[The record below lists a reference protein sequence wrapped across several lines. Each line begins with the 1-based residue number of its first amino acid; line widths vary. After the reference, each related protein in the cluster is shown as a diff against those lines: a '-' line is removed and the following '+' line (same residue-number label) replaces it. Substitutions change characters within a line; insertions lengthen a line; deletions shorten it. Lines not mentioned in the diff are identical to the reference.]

1 MSPPVNP
8 PASPPPNH
16 RDSRE
21 QRTEQSLFK
30 DILGWVGIRGR
41 IDGPLDRRFSLKTTI
56 ETTMK
61 RPIPNISWWGC
72 FGGIAF
78 AMFVVQVVSGV
89 LLMFFYVPADPDA
102 YRSIL
107 YLSGPAPFGWFIRT
121 IHYWAGTVMLVAITI
136 HVLRVFATGAY
147 QKPRDLNWVI
157 GSGLFIFTVG
167 FFLTGSILPWTQ
179 SAYWSAVYW
188 TDLVGS
194 FPLVGN
200 QLKLF
205 LRGGEHVNGASLIRF
220 YVLHVFIL
228 PALITG
234 FMTAHFA
241 MVRKL
246 GISEPL

>member
-1 MSPPVNP
+1 
-8 PASPPPNH
+8 
-16 RDSRE
+16 
-21 QRTEQSLFK
+21 
-30 DILGWVGIRGR
+30 
-41 IDGPLDRRFSLKTTI
+41 
-56 ETTMK
+56 MK

-78 AMFVVQVVSGV
+78 AMFIVQVVSGV

-121 IHYWAGTVMLVAITI
+121 IHYWAGTIMLVAITI
-136 HVLRVFATGAY
+136 HVLRVFITGAY
-147 QKPRDLNWVI
+147 QKPRDLNWII
-157 GSGLFIFTVG
+157 GSALFIFTAG

-188 TDLVGS
+188 TDLAGS